1 MKISYELQGNRLG
14 NQISKLVI
22 EFIKSHINPDPA
34 AAGIPLSAQ
43 IQSTQGFNA
52 GGPSFGPPPPSFS
65 QSQRQRE
72 RQRNRG
78 SQRNRKRPQSAQP
91 QSFDQA
97 PPTQSFA
104 SQSIAGSPVTGFGR
118 HPQGAHAI
126 REMPRRPPL
135 AAAVPASPHPSGFVA
150 GHHGKYLV
158 TLITSSYIFY
168 LNLYHNLQLSSFR
181 F

>member
-1 MKISYELQGNRLG
+1 MNIYISKSIATQTKILKISYELQGNRLG
-14 NQISKLVI
+14 NQIAKLVI

-34 AAGIPLSAQ
+34 AASIPLSAQ

-52 GGPSFGPPPPSFS
+52 GGPSFGPPASFGKP
-65 QSQRQRE
+65 QRQRE
-72 RQRNRG
+72 QQRNRG
-78 SQRNRKRPQSAQP
+78 SQRNRKRPQSAPP

-104 SQSIAGSPVTGFGR
+104 SQSIAGSPVTGFGL

-150 GHHGKYLV
+150 GHHGKYPV
-158 TLITSSYIFY
+158 TLIVY
-168 LNLYHNLQLSSFR
+168 LYNLI
-181 F
+181 